1 MKKIL
6 LLILVLAG
14 CATTTPRAPE
24 PAKSI
29 DVQRFYTGRWY
40 EIGRTPMKL
49 TDGCVAGTTDYSRD
63 AAGRLIQRD
72 ACRMGTPEGEEKLY
86 WGPVTILNPDA
97 ATKVSVRYTVWGFI
111 PVTWTYWMLDH
122 GENYEWFITSDPAFE
137 NVSVFTR
144 TPRPSPEVVEMLKG
158 RTRELGYDP
167 GRLEFPTP
175 FPRNP

>member
-6 LLILVLAG
+6 LLILALAG
-14 CATTTPRAPE
+14 CSAEKVAAPE
-24 PAKSI
+24 PAKPI
-29 DVQRFYTGRWY
+29 DAQRFYTGRWY

-63 AAGRLIQRD
+63 AAGRLMQRD

-86 WGPVTILNPDA
+86 QGPVTMLDPGK
-97 ATKVSVRYTVWGFI
+97 ATKVSVRYTVWGFF
-111 PVTWTYWMLDH
+111 PVTWKYWMLDH

-137 NVSVFTR
+137 NVSFFTR
-144 TPRPSPEVVEMLKG
+144 TPRPSPEMIEMLKV

-167 GRLEFPTP
+167 GKLEFPTQ
-175 FPRNP
+175 FQRNP